1 MKQLCRTRDGLRD
14 SYRQRSGQLRRA
26 AATWSGVAADYL
38 NTWRALNSQE
48 FSHSL
53 GSLKLG
59 FLVLAVVIK
68 Q

>member
-1 MKQLCRTRDGLRD
+1 VEQGRGGLLKYME
-14 SYRQRSGQLRRA
+14 SS
-26 AATWSGVAADYL
+26 
-38 NTWRALNSQE
+38 NSQE